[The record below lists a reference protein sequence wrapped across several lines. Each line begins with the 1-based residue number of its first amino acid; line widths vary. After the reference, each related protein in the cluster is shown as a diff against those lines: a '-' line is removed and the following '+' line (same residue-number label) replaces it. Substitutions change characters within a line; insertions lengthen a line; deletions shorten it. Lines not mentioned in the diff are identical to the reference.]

1 MYLSYSILKI
11 CRMTTSWRFDWGAG
25 WRVGLWSQVTDIYGK
40 TCSHERRTM
49 RDTRMHRMRQDS
61 WSSSNRRLQHQR
73 ERGLGLDEEKLKRK
87 RKGHRSVNN
96 SGGRERRTR
105 RKDHATEGKGQL
117 AHTIDFSQT
126 ATWLFGRNMG
136 ANIHRKKELKLIF
149 FKFMP

>member
-1 MYLSYSILKI
+1 
-11 CRMTTSWRFDWGAG
+11 
-25 WRVGLWSQVTDIYGK
+25 
-40 TCSHERRTM
+40 
-49 RDTRMHRMRQDS
+49 
-61 WSSSNRRLQHQR
+61 LQHQR

-126 ATWLFGRNMG
+126 AT
-136 ANIHRKKELKLIF
+136 
-149 FKFMP
+149 